1 MELPDMVGD
10 KNEGY
15 VVLLF
20 KLLYGLKQVSRIW
33 VETLT
38 RELKVLE
45 FIKLE
50 IEYSIYTLIS

>member
-1 MELPDMVGD
+1 MVGD